1 MKRVFLYGLAGA
13 EDRYKIVKYVWI
25 NCDEETDIIKRMRN
39 DAGWMKFQ
47 NPSIEHVY
55 AISEGAQLANAYK
68 YTKRRDSIESN
79 VNFKLILETQGL
91 LII

>member
-1 MKRVFLYGLAGA
+1 MKRIFLYGIAGA

-25 NCDEETDIIKRMRN
+25 NCEEETDLIRRIRN

-47 NPSIEHVY
+47 NPSVEHVY
-55 AISEGAQLANAYK
+55 AISEGGHVANSYK
-68 YTKRRDSIESN
+68 YTKRHDSIEAN
-79 VNFKLILETQGL
+79 VNFKLLLEKEGI